1 MSKIR
6 ILIADDHPLVADSLS
21 LLMGSVST
29 VEVVGIVRNGVQVL
43 DFLEKYEADV
53 VLVDYHMPVMN
64 GVELLARLREK
75 YPRVKTIML
84 TMNEEATFI
93 KESIQAGV
101 DGFVMKSAEKAELIK
116 AIQVVASGKKFFGEK
131 VVRKLAEVPD
141 NNSATGRTRVQDI
154 QSLTKREIEIIRLI
168 AEDLESI
175 AIAARLNIS
184 PATVDTHRRNLMK
197 KIGVS
202 SAVGLVRWGL
212 KNGVVDEI

>member
-1 MSKIR
+1 MNNIR

-21 LLMGSVST
+21 LLMGSVNKL
-29 VEVVGIVRNGVQVL
+29 EVVGIVRNGVQVL

-64 GVELLARLREK
+64 GVELVSRLREK
-75 YPRVKTIML
+75 HPEIRSIML

-101 DGFVMKSAEKAELIK
+101 DGFVMKSAEKKELVEAIESVAE
-116 AIQVVASGKKFFGEK
+116 GKKFFGEK

-141 NNSATGRTRVQDI
+141 NNSVTGRARIQDI
-154 QSLTKREIEIIRLI
+154 QLLTKREIEIIRLI
-168 AEDLESI
+168 AEDLDSVEI
-175 AIAARLNIS
+175 AYRLNIS
-184 PATVDTHRRNLMK
+184 SATVDTHRRNLMK

-202 SAVGLVRWGL
+202 TAVGLVRWGL
-212 KNGVVDEI
+212 KNGVVSSN